1 MKRRAIASLNK
12 VGAGVSV
19 LRGGLPF
26 LAGLGGERGGHG
38 GELGVHAK
46 LLLGGRGGGGERF
59 GSTLTS
65 ALTRCGL

>member
-12 VGAGVSV
+12 AGDGVSV

-26 LAGLGGERGGHG
+26 LASLGGEGGGHG

-46 LLLGGRGGGGERF
+46 LLLGSRGGGGERF

-65 ALTRCGL
+65 APTGCGL